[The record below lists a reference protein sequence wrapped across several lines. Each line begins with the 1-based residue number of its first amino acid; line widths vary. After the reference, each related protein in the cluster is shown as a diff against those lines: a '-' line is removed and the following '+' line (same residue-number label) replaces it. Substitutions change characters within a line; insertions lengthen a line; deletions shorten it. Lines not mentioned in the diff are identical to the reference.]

1 MTTGNGKVA
10 RNMAVEVAETVLFV
24 MVLCAVAFFAVWG
37 LWTMTCLAGIAF
49 GVGDSRILFEMLC
62 RGSSVLLPFPLL
74 MLYIGCVAFTYNAA
88 RRWLKKLNTNR
99 KEKKKT

>member
-24 MVLCAVAFFAVWG
+24 MVMCAVAFVAVWG

-62 RGSSVLLPFPLL
+62 SGSSVLLPFPLL
-74 MLYIGCVAFTYNAA
+74 MLFVGCVAFAYNEA
-88 RRWLKKLNTNR
+88 RRWLKR
-99 KEKKKT
+99 WREGRRAR

>member
-1 MTTGNGKVA
+1 MTTDNGKVA

-37 LWTMTCLAGIAF
+37 LWTMTCLMGIAI

-62 RGSSVLLPFPLL
+62 IASEFLLPFPLF
-74 MLYIGCVAFTYNAA
+74 MLFVGCVAFAYSEA
-88 RRWLKKLNTNR
+88 RRWWKR
-99 KEKKKT
+99 WREGRRAR